1 METHSRWWKNYL
13 GKPSCSPIIPNSSLL
28 RSSIIQDE
36 LLWRGGSCAVRIK
49 DDNRTKSKK
58 IFGICVLTQGFIQG
72 LALQTFTTK
81 YIYNHCLPQKG
92 EQDKVMADHMW
103 QKIHMGHHL
112 SWPLYKSDPKQ
123 SLYLTFHR
131 LWPNKFLAIISATTF
146 GGLGNEQW
154 IYLMWLQRDL
164 NWALV
169 SISDSL
175 FLNSR
180 GLWDII
186 HTITRLLNK
195 SWTSCLYYT
204 TLKTHGCHWEGSKN

>member
-1 METHSRWWKNYL
+1 MSSPKVSFRAFLYRHSRLSIFITTVYLRKENKIKWWQITRDRRYT
-13 GKPSCSPIIPNSSLL
+13 S
-28 RSSIIQDE
+28 
-36 LLWRGGSCAVRIK
+36 
-49 DDNRTKSKK
+49 
-58 IFGICVLTQGFIQG
+58 
-72 LALQTFTTK
+72 
-81 YIYNHCLPQKG
+81 
-92 EQDKVMADHMW
+92 
-103 QKIHMGHHL
+103 HHL

-131 LWPNKFLAIISATTF
+131 LWPNKFLAIISATSF

-186 HTITRLLNK
+186 YKIRRFLNK